1 MMIILGKEAIL
12 SQSVMFSETTTHVV
26 FVPNVTITLTSDPL
40 N

>member
-26 FVPNVTITLTSDPL
+26 FAPNVTITLTSDPL